1 MRTDHPTESDIKSF
15 LKSSARSSDAQNTA
29 RVVRHLLANCPPCGS
44 ALKRAS
50 TTNDYD
56 YSRAFSSTE
65 PSLNAFLAPWKPQQV
80 SSECL
85 LSELESIVPEDRL
98 RKVADDVRY
107 HVPSLVERL
116 IEQSHSLR
124 YRSPQEM
131 LHFAEL
137 ARVVAEACPAD
148 SVGSEQQFNDLRARG
163 WMQYANALRVCSL
176 FTDSDKAFAA
186 AARYRTAGTRDPLLR
201 ARFLEQLASLRTCQ
215 GRYGEA
221 IDLAEEA
228 GVVYQELDENHSLAS
243 TMIQVAVAS
252 LYANEPEEAIRTLN
266 AAIPLI
272 DSEKSPHLLLAACN
286 NLVHSY
292 IALDKPEQA
301 LSLYFEVRG
310 LYKDFDDELNL
321 LRVGWQE
328 GQLLRD
334 LGHLHAAEAAL
345 LEARKGFLA
354 RNLAHEVAVV
364 SLDLAWVYVKLG
376 WTDKLKQ
383 TVTEAVPIFRA
394 LGVGREVLA
403 GLLQLQHAA
412 DQEQKALELIRLLNS
427 RLAAERSKSK

>member
-1 MRTDHPTESDIKSF
+1 MSPPDTQS
-15 LKSSARSSDAQNTA
+15 TA
-29 RVVRHLLANCPPCGS
+29 RVVRHLLANCPPCNS
-44 ALKRAS
+44 KLKRAS
-50 TTNDYD
+50 MTNDFD
-56 YSRAFSSTE
+56 YSSAFTAAAE
-65 PSLNAFLAPWKPQQV
+65 SLDNFLAPWKPQQV
-80 SSECL
+80 SSETL
-85 LSELESIVPEDRL
+85 LSELESVAPEDRL
-98 RKVADDVRY
+98 RRVANDHRF
-107 HVPSLVERL
+107 HIPALVERL

-131 LHFAEL
+131 LHYAEL
-137 ARVVAEACPAD
+137 ARSVAD
-148 SVGSEQQFNDLRARG
+148 SCALESLGSERQFNDLRARG
-163 WMQYANALRVCSL
+163 WMQYATALRVCSR
-176 FTDSDKAFAA
+176 FTDSDKAFTFAS
-186 AARYRTAGTRDPLLR
+186 RYRAAGTRDPLLR
-201 ARFLEQLASLRTCQ
+201 ARLSEQMSSLRTCQ
-215 GRYGEA
+215 GRYREA

-228 GVVYQELDENHSLAS
+228 GAVYQELEENHSLAS
-243 TMIQVAVAS
+243 TMIQSAVAS

-266 AAIPLI
+266 TAIPLI
-272 DSEKSPHLLLAACN
+272 DSEKNPHLLLAACN

-301 LSLYFEVRG
+301 LSLYFEVQG

-376 WTDKLKQ
+376 WIDKLKQ

-403 GLLQLQHAA
+403 ALLQLQHAA
-412 DQEQKALELIRLLNS
+412 DQEQKALELIRLLNA
-427 RLAAERSKSK
+427 RLSSERSAVK